1 MGTLE
6 VRMSAAEH
14 IPPSPGAAD
23 ARTPEPGAYS
33 VEIEREFAAA
43 HAIVLGGVRE
53 RVHGHNWRVVAS
65 IGGDRLDG
73 EELLCDFHLVE
84 ELLGAIVAPFA
95 NGDLNATPP
104 FDRTNPTA
112 EAVARHIG
120 RELARGLAVP
130 APGLRVEWVRV
141 TEAPR
146 CTATAWFGAGPAARR
161 ERG

>member
-1 MGTLE
+1 MN
-6 VRMSAAEH
+6 
-14 IPPSPGAAD
+14 GAAD
-23 ARTPEPGAYS
+23 HPPHAPAPPGAPASPSEPVAYS

-65 IGGDRLDG
+65 IGGGRLDD

-84 ELLGAIVAPFA
+84 GLLGAIVAPFA

-104 FDRTNPTA
+104 FDRVNPTA

-120 RELARGLAVP
+120 RELARGLAAP
-130 APGLRVEWVRV
+130 APALRVEWVRV

-146 CTATAWFGAGPAARR
+146 CTATAWFETRPRAADA
-161 ERG
+161 RG